1 MQYIWQQPN
10 WTSWQIALS
19 NFLTVDSLCHEEERC
34 INPAKHGLD
43 FLDADMVLEN
53 PLRLEVDSM
62 RNGECRKQA
71 FAYVFEVLTV
81 LTVAYMLG
89 KVQRIINFRLAKE
102 GN

>member
-1 MQYIWQQPN
+1 MKHYAW
-10 WTSWQIALS
+10 
-19 NFLTVDSLCHEEERC
+19 HEEKRC
-34 INPAKHGLD
+34 INLEKHGLD

-81 LTVAYMLG
+81 LTVAYMPG
-89 KVQRIINFRLAKE
+89 KVQRIISFRPANKKE
-102 GN
+102 IEVYYEWLSDTDDA